1 MNRNTITGFLFG
13 ILSSST
19 FGLIPLFTLPLIA
32 EGLQFPSIL
41 MYRFVFACL
50 VLASLLLVKG
60 VSLRLSRKEIR
71 GLILLAILY
80 DISSLF
86 LFWGFHLISSG
97 VAVAIHFI
105 YPVFT
110 TLLMMIFFKEK
121 KSFWRIFAILTA
133 ILGVALLSING
144 GETQLSIWGI
154 IIVLISGFGYGAYLV
169 ALNQLNL
176 KMNPLKLTFYVFLF
190 GGLILFAGIT
200 FFSEIQ
206 IIPSWRSFGFLSLL
220 AIVPTILSNLALIKA
235 VKAIGSTIT
244 SVLGAMEPVT
254 ALVIG
259 MLFFGEVFTLQIG
272 FGIALILTGVMLII
286 LKR

>member
-41 MYRFVFACL
+41 MYRFIFACL

-60 VSLRLSRKEIR
+60 VSLRLTRKEIR
-71 GLILLAILY
+71 GLILLAVLY

-144 GETQLSIWGI
+144 GDTQLSIWGI

-200 FFSEIQ
+200 SFSEIQ
-206 IIPSWRSFGFLSLL
+206 VIPSWRSFGFLSLL

-254 ALVIG
+254 ALAIE

-272 FGIALILTGVMLII
+272 FGIALILIGVMLII

>member
-60 VSLRLSRKEIR
+60 VSLRLTRKEIR